1 MLFLE
6 LNNAQDVA
14 NFFNISLRHLNY
26 LMYKMPSNKK
36 YRSFTIKTK
45 NKERTILSPCKKLK
59 KIQYQLK
66 KELEIIYKPRSC
78 ANGFIKERNNIKNA
92 NSHLSKR
99 YIFNLDLQDFFP
111 SITKKRVFFLL
122 KSNGLNFNTEVAEIL
137 AKLICHE
144 GVLPQGSPCS
154 PIISN
159 MIAYRMDREL
169 IQLAKMHNATY
180 TRYVDDITFSF
191 TTRFKALPKSI
202 LTFKENELTVGEK
215 LTEIIDSNGFTINQ
229 SKVRLGKR
237 SNRMEVTG
245 LTVNEKLNVRRKYIK
260 KIRVLF
266 HLIEKHG
273 EEEANRIFATF
284 KRTRGSKYPPQIKQ
298 TLYGMLIY
306 LGQVIKTNASLF
318 YKFAMRYNKLNYSKK
333 LPIIKPKEQLAREAL
348 WIVDSIDD
356 DAECYQ
362 GTAFSISSGL
372 IVTAAHVVINEDKP
386 YEEIEIY
393 KIDSQSKKYKL
404 QVIDFD
410 IISDVAICKI
420 EEPQPHTSFINLSS
434 KADIDSNL
442 ILLGFPSFQPAQTSC
457 HIARCNH
464 MFDTI
469 INAKKY
475 FSINTSI
482 IGGNSGGPI
491 INSDY
496 ELVGIASKGYYGTG
510 DIKLNTSE
518 DNDSPIKKSQIKG
531 IHVTIMGHNLCSHVN
546 NVYNLI
552 NELSK

>member
-1 MLFLE
+1 
-6 LNNAQDVA
+6 
-14 NFFNISLRHLNY
+14 
-26 LMYKMPSNKK
+26 
-36 YRSFTIKTK
+36 
-45 NKERTILSPCKKLK
+45 TILSPCKKLK

-202 LTFKENELTVGEK
+202 LTFKEDELTVGEK

-372 IVTAAHVVINEDKP
+372 IVT
-386 YEEIEIY
+386 
-393 KIDSQSKKYKL
+393 
-404 QVIDFD
+404 
-410 IISDVAICKI
+410 
-420 EEPQPHTSFINLSS
+420 
-434 KADIDSNL
+434 
-442 ILLGFPSFQPAQTSC
+442 
-457 HIARCNH
+457 
-464 MFDTI
+464 
-469 INAKKY
+469 
-475 FSINTSI
+475 
-482 IGGNSGGPI
+482 
-491 INSDY
+491 
-496 ELVGIASKGYYGTG
+496 
-510 DIKLNTSE
+510 
-518 DNDSPIKKSQIKG
+518 
-531 IHVTIMGHNLCSHVN
+531 
-546 NVYNLI
+546 
-552 NELSK
+552 